1 VAVLFKEGD
10 QDPFIPLLDV
20 VGSEFNVPP
29 LQIDATELKVGSGN
43 DGVV

>member
-1 VAVLFKEGD
+1 VVVLFKEGD

-29 LQIDATELKVGSGN
+29 LQIGPKELKVGSGN